1 MYRDIP
7 RELRELIEPVVE
19 SHALELV
26 DVELHKGRGPW
37 ILRVIVDTPS
47 GDGRVGVELCAGV
60 SRELGTHLD
69 AHDAIP
75 VRYRLEVSSPGL
87 SKRLGRDKDF
97 AAARGSEVWLETRR
111 PLDGRRRFQGE
122 LVDVDAE
129 VLRMRVEG
137 AEVRIPFAEVAKANK
152 VYHFTREDFSARAD
166 RSGRPTARAP
176 RARG

>member
-7 RELRELIEPVVE
+7 RELREWIEPVVE

-37 ILRVIVDTPS
+37 ILRVILDTPV
-47 GDGRVGVELCAGV
+47 GDGRVGVEVCAGV

-87 SKRLGRDKDF
+87 DRVLGREKDF
-97 AAARGSEVWLETRR
+97 AAARGCEVHVETQR
-111 PLDGRRRFQGE
+111 PQDGRRRFQGE
-122 LVDVDAE
+122 LLDLDAE
-129 VLRMRVEG
+129 TLRMQVDG

-152 VYHFTREDFSARAD
+152 VYHFTSEDFARPAVAGRAAG
-166 RSGRPTARAP
+166 RSS
-176 RARG
+176 RARR

>member
-7 RELRELIEPVVE
+7 RELREWIEPVVE

-37 ILRVIVDTPS
+37 ILRVIVDTPV
-47 GDGRVGVELCAGV
+47 GDGRVGVDVCAQV
-60 SRELGTHLD
+60 SREIGTQLD

-87 SKRLGRDKDF
+87 DRVLGREKDF
-97 AAARGSEVWLETRR
+97 AAVCGSEVWLETHR

-122 LVDVDAE
+122 LVAADAE
-129 VLRMRVEG
+129 QLRVKLEG
-137 AEVRIPFAEVAKANK
+137 AEVSIPFAEVAKAHK
-152 VYHFTREDFSARAD
+152 VYHFTPEDFARPGSARPA
-166 RSGRPTARAP
+166 RSS
-176 RARG
+176 RARR